1 MADIALAWQPLDA
14 RGDFAVAGGALAT
27 GNDLETAVLISL
39 FSDAVASPD
48 YIGPDGS
55 TDPRGCWIDTYE
67 TAAAGG
73 TVLGSLLWQLFRG
86 VKAGNTNLPLQAQNA
101 CAVAL
106 QWLIADG
113 IAASIQAAA
122 GWVTPTAL
130 GIQVVITRP
139 NGSAVQFRY
148 RALWD
153 AFAPPRAPAPGR
165 VVAVIPLSTDDD
177 SLSLGT
183 EGGITIIAD

>member
-1 MADIALAWQPLDA
+1 MPDIALAWQPLDA
-14 RGDFAVAGGALAT
+14 RGDFGIAGGALAT
-27 GNDLETAVLISL
+27 GNDLETAVLVSL
-39 FSDAVASPD
+39 FSDAAASPG
-48 YIGPDGS
+48 YVAPDGS
-55 TDPRGCWIDTYE
+55 TDPRGWWADTYE

-106 QWLIADG
+106 QWLVADG
-113 IAASIQAAA
+113 IAASVQVAA
-122 GWVTPTAL
+122 GWVAPTAL
-130 GIQVVITRP
+130 GIQVVVTRP
-139 NGSAVQFRY
+139 NGGTQQFRY
-148 RALWD
+148 QALWD
-153 AFAPPRAPAPGR
+153 ALSPLRVPAPGR
-165 VVAVIPLSTDDD
+165 VVAVIPLSTDDA